1 MSKGTWDKPDFKPDP
16 EVDKA
21 AIELRARL
29 ETEGHMTEWSIR
41 DYPVRPGY
49 DRDSIQAYCV
59 KDPRWQE
66 VRLSMKGK
74 ATHEKLAILRNWWI
88 SELGNKTVVPGIKT
102 EKQWRVE
109 IQVGNYLGALVRGGQ
124 LDKQKRIRRYL

>member
-29 ETEGHMTEWSIR
+29 EAEGHMTEWPIR

-49 DRDSIQAYCV
+49 DRDSIQVHCV
-59 KDPRWQE
+59 RNKKWQE
-66 VRLSMKGK
+66 FRLSLKGLD
-74 ATHEKLAILRNWWI
+74 THEKLAKLKEWWDVSPDI
-88 SELGNKTVVPGIKT
+88 NIVKV
-102 EKQWRVE
+102 
-109 IQVGNYLGALVRGGQ
+109 QVGNYLGALRRGGQ
-124 LDKQKRIRRYL
+124 LDDKNRVRRVR